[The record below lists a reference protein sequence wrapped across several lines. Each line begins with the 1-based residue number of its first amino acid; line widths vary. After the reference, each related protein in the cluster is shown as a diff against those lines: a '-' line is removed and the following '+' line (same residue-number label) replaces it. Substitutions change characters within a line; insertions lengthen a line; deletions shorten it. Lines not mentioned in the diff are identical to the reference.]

1 MYLGIISNIILL
13 QVAAH
18 SPSPFVELSQP
29 SSFDN
34 CSNMSLTQTAS
45 QLKQAGTVPGLG
57 QLGAAGMKFKL
68 SFENVH
74 GLGLIYEWK
83 FNLRMTLFFK

>member
-1 MYLGIISNIILL
+1 ML

-34 CSNMSLTQTAS
+34 CTNMSLTQAAS

-68 SFENVH
+68 SLKMFMLKWLNCSSVRKNPAPFTH
-74 GLGLIYEWK
+74 WK
-83 FNLRMTLFFK
+83 GTFINFGPV